1 MGFFDMFKKQQP
13 LAKRQSPF
21 THPTQPDQTS
31 TQQPTFTEP
40 TFNTPLEEQI
50 RSKLLS
56 EIQAARRESINN
68 RKSTTRAFQSFGT
81 PSQSSFSDW
90 FQSSHSI
97 NLQLESKLPQLRK
110 RSRDLR
116 AGNPYIINYSQFV
129 RDNVVG
135 SGFGFQAQCLLNDG
149 SLDDQN
155 NSKLEAAFSKWGKR
169 CSVDGRMGLVQL
181 LRVAVDTVA
190 VDGEVFV
197 EMVDVAGELKLRLI
211 DANLVPLNMSN
222 QISKTGNR
230 IRMGIEYDADDRV
243 VGYYVKSS
251 YDGEQALIKTRFV
264 PAAKMLHLFVCDF
277 VGQERGIPWNA
288 SVQETLRQ
296 LSEFSRNEL
305 LKAKLAANVQKFVQY
320 SDAALA
326 ADVELQ
332 EQIPLDALTYDTS
345 PGAIVMLDPGL
356 ELAGDST
363 TQLPTDFRGF
373 IVAQLKQVA
382 AGLRVAYP
390 ALASDYSDVNYS
402 SMRSALLVEREFWK
416 GVQNL
421 FVDQLLIPI
430 YEAWL
435 PVAILNRSF
444 VPTGSPLPSK
454 YLDVKFISRGWEW
467 VDPSKD
473 VKANSEAIANGLT
486 SRSAVLAEKGTDFE
500 SVLKDI
506 AREKALAAQY
516 GVDLSEITPS
526 SSQTGSATGAD
537 AAQMTQSSQD
547 PAT

>member
-1 MGFFDMFKKQQP
+1 MGIFDMFKSKKP
-13 LAKRQSPF
+13 VATR
-21 THPTQPDQTS
+21 TS
-31 TQQPTFTEP
+31 TEPSATRIAPTFQI
-40 TFNTPLEEQI
+40 PLEEQL
-50 RSKLLS
+50 RAQLTE
-56 EIQAARRESINN
+56 EITQGIKQSNREANYN

-149 SLDDQN
+149 SLDESN
-155 NSKLEAAFSKWGKR
+155 NSKLEAAFAKWSKR

-181 LRVAVDTVA
+181 LRVAVDTMS

-222 QISKTGNR
+222 QISKQGNR

-251 YDGEQALIKTRFV
+251 YEGEQALIKTRFV

-416 GVQNL
+416 GVQTL

-435 PVAILNRSF
+435 PSAIVNRSF
-444 VPTGSPLPSK
+444 IPTGSPLPSK

-526 SSQTGSATGAD
+526 SSQSASGNAGQAGSGVDASQGAQAT
-537 AAQMTQSSQD
+537 TE
-547 PAT
+547 PNL